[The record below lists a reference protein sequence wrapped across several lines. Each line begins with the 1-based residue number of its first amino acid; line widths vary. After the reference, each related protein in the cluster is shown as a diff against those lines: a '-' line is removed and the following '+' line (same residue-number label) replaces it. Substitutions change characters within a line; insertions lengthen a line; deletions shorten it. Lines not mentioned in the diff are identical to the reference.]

1 MQECKISLA
10 IYNKRR
16 MVGTTKKMARK
27 GGGWFKGKGEGGN
40 FPAGLQELD
49 VECPEKKREQAAM
62 MQKSGGCFGL
72 SHSTTSQRYVTVA
85 ESRRSLP

>member
-1 MQECKISLA
+1 
-10 IYNKRR
+10 
-16 MVGTTKKMARK
+16 
-27 GGGWFKGKGEGGN
+27 
-40 FPAGLQELD
+40 
-49 VECPEKKREQAAM
+49 M